1 MKREFTAQDYSFI
14 SKGLFLHDVLFVG
27 TCTGGL
33 WSVVV
38 AVLLG
43 VGEPC
48 FMMVVGV
55 TCRAIRG
62 VPGACRYA
70 EIRQTSVRRVLQILT
85 S

>member
-1 MKREFTAQDYSFI
+1 MAQDYSVI

-43 VGEPC
+43 VGEAC

-70 EIRQTSVRRVLQILT
+70 EIRQTSMRRVLQILT

>member
-1 MKREFTAQDYSFI
+1 MSFI
-14 SKGLFLHDVLFVG
+14 A

-38 AVLLG
+38 AVLLA
-43 VGEPC
+43 VEEPC

-62 VPGACRYA
+62 VPGACKY
-70 EIRQTSVRRVLQILT
+70 QTDINEQSLT
-85 S
+85 RGRNSKKLNQLVNS